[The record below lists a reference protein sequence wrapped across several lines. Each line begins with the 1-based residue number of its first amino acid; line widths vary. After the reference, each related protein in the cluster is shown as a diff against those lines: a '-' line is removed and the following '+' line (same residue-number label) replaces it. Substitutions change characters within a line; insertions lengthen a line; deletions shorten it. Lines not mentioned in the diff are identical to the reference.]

1 MGMTPEE
8 TANAPQKR
16 SSNVLARL
24 LGGARLHYRS
34 GVALVGM
41 LLLVVV
47 VTMPFTLSSTWDE
60 MTGPPE
66 GEVFHIGPPAAFA
79 ANAMNA
85 RLHIA
90 MVAFDELPRLATL
103 RVTWQY
109 VCPAPCTVRDR
120 LRLFSLSENE

>member
-1 MGMTPEE
+1 MPAWGEFRGMTAEE

-16 SSNVLARL
+16 SPNLLARL

-34 GVALVGM
+34 GVALVAM

-47 VTMPFTLSSTWDE
+47 VTMPFTLSSIWDE

-79 ANAMNA
+79 ANATNA
-85 RLHIA
+85 RLHLA

-103 RVTWQY
+103 RVTGQY
-109 VCPAPCTVRDR
+109 ICPAPCTVRD
-120 LRLFSLSENE
+120 